1 MDAFY
6 ETSLTKGIIGL
17 MELYINTK
25 RERERDMTNRRGWK
39 SDVQI
44 KNFSCNR
51 RSSLILNE
59 RRGR

>member
-25 RERERDMTNRRGWK
+25 RERERYDK
-39 SDVQI
+39 S
-44 KNFSCNR
+44 
-51 RSSLILNE
+51 E
-59 RRGR
+59 RMEK